1 LRVQT
6 DICFTAEA
14 EEPVE
19 AKEDEETNDN
29 GMLKPSPLHITTSY
43 EINSGTS
50 IDTRTD
56 MELDSKKPVKANIG
70 KKRVDKRKQRKA
82 GIVFQRYSDRI
93 KKRKAAS
100 SKASKTVA
108 DE

>member
-1 LRVQT
+1 M
-6 DICFTAEA
+6 
-14 EEPVE
+14 E

-29 GMLKPSPLHITTSY
+29 GKPKPSPLRTTTSY
-43 EINSGTS
+43 EINFGTS
-50 IDTRTD
+50 IDISAE

-70 KKRVDKRKQRKA
+70 KKRIDKRKQKKA

-100 SKASKTVA
+100 TKASKASKT